1 MRSEILM
8 STKDIRV
15 ISGTYGSQ
23 YTPCKVIC
31 CDATGWYAVEGSVNV
46 NQAPD
51 GYSFKSGVNV
61 EEIPDVDTMTAG
73 SPVSTVE
80 DLAELIEE
88 QE

>member
-8 STKDIRV
+8 STKSIRV

-31 CDATGWYAVEGSVNV
+31 CDVTGWYAVEGSVNV
-46 NQAPD
+46 NQAPA
-51 GYSFKSGVNV
+51 GYTFEQGVNV
-61 EEIPDVDTMTAG
+61 ELIADVDTMTAG
-73 SPVSTVE
+73 SPVCTVD
-80 DLAELIEE
+80 DLAELIAE